1 MGDSQHDDLRLDID
15 RSLDFLKP
23 IGASSQDWVLCYPY
37 GAYHAQVLEALRKRN
52 CRAALTTEVRI
63 ADLNPENALTLG
75 RLDTNDL
82 PKEACA
88 KPNDWTRQI
97 LTPTKDLA

>member
-15 RSLDFLKP
+15 RSLDFLERV
-23 IGASSQDWVLCYPY
+23 GASRQDWVMCYPY
-37 GAYHAQVLEALRKRN
+37 GAHNAPVLEALRKRN
-52 CRAALTTEVRI
+52 CRAARTTEVGI
-63 ADLNPENALTLG
+63 ADLNPENPLTLS
-75 RLDTNDL
+75 RLDTNRL